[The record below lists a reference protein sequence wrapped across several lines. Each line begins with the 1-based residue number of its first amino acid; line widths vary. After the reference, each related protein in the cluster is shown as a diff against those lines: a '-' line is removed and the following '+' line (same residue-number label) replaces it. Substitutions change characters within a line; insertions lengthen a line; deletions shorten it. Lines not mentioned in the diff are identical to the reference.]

1 MLGCPGSRHIFL
13 TLTTASSGAQSLA
26 SAPKVPLHME
36 DLCLCSVSSMKNLPC
51 AFKAVRGHSQSGQQ
65 RQQRLAAITGLP
77 VMLAHWVIAYLPVT
91 MSAKDSILPVEHGP
105 PSGK

>member
-36 DLCLCSVSSMKNLPC
+36 DLCLCSVSSMKDLPC
-51 AFKAVRGHSQSGQQ
+51 AFKAV
-65 RQQRLAAITGLP
+65 
-77 VMLAHWVIAYLPVT
+77 
-91 MSAKDSILPVEHGP
+91 
-105 PSGK
+105 